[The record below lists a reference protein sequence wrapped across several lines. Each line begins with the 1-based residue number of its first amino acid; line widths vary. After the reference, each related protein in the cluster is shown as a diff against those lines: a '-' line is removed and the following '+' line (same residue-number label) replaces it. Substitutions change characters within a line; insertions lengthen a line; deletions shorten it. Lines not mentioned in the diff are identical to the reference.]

1 MEKKLA
7 KVNQSVEKALQL
19 VEVLASSREPMR
31 LGDLA
36 AACGLPASTT
46 LRLVNTLLLHG
57 YANQDPVTLRYSLTL
72 KFAQIGSQVSSQMDI
87 HNLAHPWLLEL
98 SSRCGESCCLAIE
111 ENRQVVYV
119 DVVEGPDGML
129 KIMQRIG
136 KRAPLYCTGVGKIFL
151 LNDDAASLEQYI
163 AENGLEPLT
172 SHTITTRE
180 GLLSELD
187 RIGRQGYAL
196 DDEECEQGA
205 RCVAAGVRDYT
216 GKVVAGISVSGP
228 LHRMEPEHIR
238 RIIPQVQRT
247 AQRLSQLLAYE
258 E

>member
-1 MEKKLA
+1 MKNGEKSLSKVFDVIEAAGRHPEGVAAKTLA
-7 KVNQSVEKALQL
+7 TELGMPESTLFRMAKFL
-19 VEVLASSREPMR
+19 VERGYLRRSAGRLTLGAAALR
-31 LGDLA
+31 LGALAQRQNPLARVAHPALA
-36 AACGLPASTT
+36 ALSERTGET
-46 LRLVNTLLLHG
+46 VH
-57 YANQDPVTLRYSLTL
+57 
-72 KFAQIGSQVSSQMDI
+72 
-87 HNLAHPWLLEL
+87 LAEL
-98 SSRCGESCCLAIE
+98 QGDHI
-111 ENRQVVYV
+111 VYV
-119 DVVEGPDGML
+119 DKVEGSRSVRMASLVGSA
-129 KIMQRIG
+129 G
-136 KRAPLYCTGVGKIFL
+136 PLYCTGVGKIFL
-151 LNDDAASLEQYI
+151 INDDAASLEQYI

>member
-7 KVNQSVEKALQL
+7 KVNRSVEKALQL

-31 LGDLA
+31 LGDLEV
-36 AACGLPASTT
+36 ACGLQASTA

-87 HNLAHPWLLEL
+87 RNLAHPWLLEL

-163 AENGLEPLT
+163 EENGLEPLT

-180 GLLSELD
+180 GLLSELEK
-187 RIGRQGYAL
+187 IGRQGYAL

>member
-46 LRLVNTLLLHG
+46 LRLVNTLLLLG

-87 HNLAHPWLLEL
+87 RNLAHPWLLEL

-111 ENRQVVYV
+111 ENR
-119 DVVEGPDGML
+119 
-129 KIMQRIG
+129 
-136 KRAPLYCTGVGKIFL
+136 PLYCTGVGKIFL

-180 GLLSELD
+180 GLLSELEK
-187 RIGRQGYAL
+187 IGRQGYAL

>member
-87 HNLAHPWLLEL
+87 RNLAHPWLLEL

-247 AQRLSQLLAYE
+247 AQRLS
-258 E
+258 